1 MIVARAVAMTAWVA
15 LPVDILVVPV
25 VAAMSPVIVSRAVA
39 WSLAVALMVTGLVA
53 MVCRG

>member
-1 MIVARAVAMTAWVA
+1 MTAWVA

-39 WSLAVALMVTGLVA
+39 ICLAVTLVVGSVAA
-53 MVCRG
+53 MA